1 MAGLIA
7 QCVDVY
13 GMHPGPIW
21 TVGTIAVVAALALSI
36 PRNLLIGRFGVDAIA
51 LISMSVALV
60 LASGWPQ

>member
-1 MAGLIA
+1 
-7 QCVDVY
+7 
-13 GMHPGPIW
+13 MHPGPIW